1 MNYQNENKFITC
13 VEDETRR
20 DELGFTGIVTDMY
33 KDKKIPNR
41 IHLEISNRHVSRY
54 LYDKPVFTFWIETD
68 KNIEE
73 VYNTVLFR
81 IIEFNFKN
89 NEKYN
94 DIRDKEIIITK
105 VYGKQELT
113 NEVRETWSIYDN
125 VKAQMDKLIKENNG
139 CTEAVNVINDENMKL
154 SDILMEKVSFPGHSY
169 YWLDDFVFSIFC
181 YNHKEDIIIYMKDI
195 LFMECLLNNILK
207 EIEFYEGDN
216 SEYNYYYMYRTII
229 RTIVDYMK
237 DRYKVIGPLNQRH
250 ISMEIFRILD
260 KFYDETPL

>member
-20 DELGFTGIVTDMY
+20 EELGFTGIVTDMY
-33 KDKKIPNR
+33 KDKKISNR

-68 KNIEE
+68 KSIEE
-73 VYNTVLFR
+73 VYNTILFR

-89 NEKYN
+89 NEQYN

-195 LFMECLLNNILK
+195 LFMECLLNSILK
-207 EIEFYEGDN
+207 EIEFYESDN

-229 RTIVDYMK
+229 RTTVDYMK
-237 DRYKVIGPLNQRH
+237 DRYKVIANNIQRD
-250 ISMEIFRILD
+250 ITKEINNKLD
-260 KFYDETPL
+260 RFYDETPL